1 VLNIPLPKVL
11 ALNIPVPNI
20 PVPNIPVPNIPVP
33 NIPVPNIPDAP
44 QAAAVPA
51 GDR

>member
-11 ALNIPVPNI
+11 ALNIPV
-20 PVPNIPVPNIPVP
+20 NIPVP

>member
-11 ALNIPVPNI
+11 AL
-20 PVPNIPVPNIPVP
+20 NIPVP

>member
-11 ALNIPVPNI
+11 ALNIPV
-20 PVPNIPVPNIPVP
+20 NIPVPNIPVP